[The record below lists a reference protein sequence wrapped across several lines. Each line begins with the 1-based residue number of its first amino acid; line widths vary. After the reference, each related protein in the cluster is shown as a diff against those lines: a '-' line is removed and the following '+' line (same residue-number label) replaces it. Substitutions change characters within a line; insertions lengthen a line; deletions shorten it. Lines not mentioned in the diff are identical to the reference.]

1 MASRRSARRAQIP
14 ASGGRLIALGL
25 VADHVYAT
33 HAMGVACRE
42 WSEHGD
48 YALETLGMDE
58 ADLEEL
64 EPELTAA
71 LKEKA

>member
-1 MASRRSARRAQIP
+1 
-14 ASGGRLIALGL
+14 
-25 VADHVYAT
+25 
-33 HAMGVACRE
+33 MGVACRE
-42 WSEHGD
+42 WGKHGD

-71 LKEKA
+71 LKEKAQESRRTAGRIPPSPGCLVAR